1 MMPHTALDLT
11 ALPVEVAVALAG
23 RDLDHLFAAERKALE
38 SSLIA
43 DGVNRCQVDGML
55 EDQRDRFLSW
65 RAQELSELRDWLMDD
80 NRKIH

>member
-1 MMPHTALDLT
+1 MMPHTAPLT
-11 ALPVEVAVALAG
+11 ALPVEVAVSLTE
-23 RDLDHLFAAERKALE
+23 RDLDHLFACEIARLE

-43 DGVNRCQVDGML
+43 DGVNRGQIDAML
-55 EDQRDRFLSW
+55 EDRRDEFLSW